1 MATNPLVLMD
11 DQTNQADERRRQ
23 WQEIQDAA
31 APLVQELQQR
41 IADRLMKR
49 KPIEERWLE
58 DLRQYHGEYDDS
70 VDRALEADKQRS
82 AVFINITRPK
92 TNSWIARLHDMLFPN
107 DERNWGIEPTPV
119 PELTRT
125 AREIAKQA
133 EQVEGQAQQAF
144 DQHNQAV
151 DAGQQ
156 GLPPEQLTRAAG
168 MAAIAQRLRERE
180 KQAQQTVE
188 FARKRCE
195 AMQREI
201 DDQLTESRYPARSRD
216 VIVDGCKIGIG
227 VMKGPIINDRSR
239 TQWVGEGANYQL
251 QHDNA
256 VRPSFRRV
264 SYWHFFPDLSAES
277 MEDCEDVFERH
288 LPNKKML
295 RRMAR
300 EIGFDQQAVKE
311 LLKDGPRSA
320 NGASDELQFMRQ
332 LRMIEGTNKTS
343 DAVDDFAD
351 RYVVWEYHGA
361 LEPDQVA
368 KMVRALGR
376 FEDANRIEDEADPMQ
391 TMMVRIFFCAGRL
404 LRIDEE
410 YIMDSG
416 ESLYS
421 VWSFEKAEM
430 SILGA
435 VGVPRLMKH
444 EQHMLNSAVRMMMDN
459 AALAVAPQ
467 IVVDKEQI
475 EPENQDWKLT
485 PRKIWQRIK
494 SRVVGGTGALQ
505 PAFET
510 HVIPINQQF
519 LAAIVEMALKFVDE
533 AVSMPLIAQG
543 EQGAHVTRTSSGM
556 AMLFNSANVNFRRV
570 VKNWDDDITA
580 PMITRTYDFNMQ
592 FSDKV
597 EIKGD
602 MKVEA
607 RGTSVLLVREVQA
620 EQLTNIL
627 REWSVH
633 PILGVGFRAYNCMR
647 MVLQAMSINPDDILV
662 SEEEYMQKL
671 KAMAESGG
679 KQDPE
684 QVRAETQLQI
694 AQMDAESRKE
704 VAAVNERIAQVRA
717 QTEFAKLAQNREI
730 SLQQIEAMFQNTQ
743 ADIAAKFGMKK
754 LDVDSKER
762 SLAAEIAVE
771 RQNAAEARAMGENP
785 TGSGGAISMGAE
797 PVRRTA

>member
-1 MATNPLVLMD
+1 MANDLVLMND
-11 DQTNQADERRRQ
+11 DSERADARRRA
-23 WQEIQDAA
+23 WQEIQDAV
-31 APLVQELQQR
+31 APIVQELQQR
-41 IADRLMKR
+41 VSDRMTKR
-49 KPIEERWLE
+49 KPIEQRWLE

-70 VDRALEADKQRS
+70 VDNVLKADKERS
-82 AVFINITRPK
+82 AVFVNITRPK
-92 TNSWIARLHDMLFPN
+92 TNSWIARLCDMLFPN

-125 AREIAKQA
+125 ARDIAKQA
-133 EQVEGQAQQAF
+133 EQMEGQTQQVV

-151 DAGQQ
+151 EAGQP
-156 GLPPEQLTRAAG
+156 GLPQQQLTRAAG
-168 MAAIAQRLRERE
+168 MADVAQRLRARE
-180 KQAQQTVE
+180 KQAQLDIE
-188 FARKRCE
+188 YARRRCE

-216 VIVDGCKIGIG
+216 VIVDGCKVGIG
-227 VMKGPIINDRSR
+227 VMKGPIVNDRSR
-239 TQWVGEGANYQL
+239 TMWVGSGSNYTL
-251 QHDNA
+251 KRDEA

-300 EIGFDQQAVKE
+300 EIGFDKASVQE

-320 NGASDELQFMRQ
+320 TGTSDDLNFMRQ

-343 DAVDDFAD
+343 DAIDDFAD

-361 LEPDQVA
+361 LEMEQVA

-376 FEDANRIEDEADPMQ
+376 FEDAQRIEDEGDPLQ

-404 LRIDEE
+404 LRIDED

-421 VWSFEKAEM
+421 VWSFEKAEL

-459 AALAVAPQ
+459 AALATAPQ
-467 IVVDKEQI
+467 VVIDKEQL
-475 EPENQDWKLT
+475 EPENGEWRLT

-494 SRVVGGTGALQ
+494 SRVASAGARE

-510 HVIPINQQF
+510 HFIQINQQF

-580 PMITRTYDFNMQ
+580 PIITRTYDFNMQ
-592 FSDKV
+592 FSERE

-620 EQLTNIL
+620 EQLTTIL

-694 AQMDAESRKE
+694 AQMDAASRKE
-704 VAAVNERIAQVRA
+704 VADTNERIANIRA
-717 QTEFAKLAQNREI
+717 QAEFAKLAQNRDI
-730 SLQQIEAMFQNTQ
+730 SLQQIEAMFRSNQDNL
-743 ADIAAKFGMKK
+743 AAKVAVERMKT
-754 LDVDSKER
+754 DSKER

-771 RQNAAEARAMGENP
+771 RQAAEQARAMGENP
-785 TGSGGAISMGAE
+785 TGSGGAISMGAQ
-797 PVRRTA
+797 PIRQSA